1 MALLNAKPKTKRV
14 PISLRVDEALLA
26 EIKAYNE
33 WAAIGR
39 VDDFFEQATLYCS
52 GQVKIDTF
60 LRKFFNRG
68 VTPNPMIRHHGR
80 WSSQTTANQRLSPTT
95 CQG

>member
-1 MALLNAKPKTKRV
+1 MALLNAKPKAKRV

-39 VDDFFEQATLYCS
+39 VDDFFDQAARFIFERDKDWQKKVVAEKS
-52 GQVKIDTF
+52 E
-60 LRKFFNRG
+60 
-68 VTPNPMIRHHGR
+68 NP
-80 WSSQTTANQRLSPTT
+80 
-95 CQG
+95 